1 MGKFNKDGDREVP
14 ELNTM
19 SLPDLIFAFLFF
31 IMMVTSIREVTL
43 MVKLQLP
50 KATELVKLEKKSLAT
65 YIYMGA
71 PMEQYQNK
79 YGSEAVIQLND
90 KFATPNDIFDFIAQE
105 KSSMSEADASYMT
118 TILKIDKDA
127 KMGIVTEVK
136 QKLRDADALKIFYSA
151 LPDAQAMKK

>member
-1 MGKFNKDGDREVP
+1 MGKFTKSGGREVP

-31 IMMVTSIREVTL
+31 IMMVTSIREVT
-43 MVKLQLP
+43 MKVQLQLP
-50 KATELVKLEKKSLAT
+50 KASELVKLEKKSLAT
-65 YIYMGA
+65 YIYMGE
-71 PMEQYQNK
+71 PMEQYQAK
-79 YGSEAVIQLND
+79 YGTEAAIQLND

-118 TILKIDKDA
+118 TILKIDKDT

-136 QKLRDADALKIFYSA
+136 QKLREADALKIFYSA
-151 LPDAQAMKK
+151 VPGAKTE

>member
-1 MGKFNKDGDREVP
+1 MGKFNKDEEREVP

-43 MVKLQLP
+43 MVHLQLP

-65 YIYMGA
+65 YIYMGT
-71 PMEQYQNK
+71 PMDQYKSK

-90 KFATPNDIFDFIAQE
+90 KFATPSDIFDFIAQE

-118 TILKIDKDA
+118 TILKIDKDT

-151 LPDAQAMKK
+151 TQDKKTE

>member
-1 MGKFNKDGDREVP
+1 MGKFTKGGGREVP

-43 MVKLQLP
+43 KVQLKLP

-65 YIYMGA
+65 YIYMGE
-71 PMEQYQNK
+71 PTEQYQAK
-79 YGSEAVIQLND
+79 YGTEAAIQLND

-105 KSSMSEADASYMT
+105 KSSMSEADASFMT
-118 TILKIDKDA
+118 TILKIDKDT

-136 QKLRDADALKIFYSA
+136 QRLREADALKIFYSA
-151 LPDAQAMKK
+151 VQDTKQ

>member
-1 MGKFNKDGDREVP
+1 MGKFSKGGSREVP

-31 IMMVTSIREVTL
+31 IMMVTSIREVT
-43 MVKLQLP
+43 MKVHLQLP

-65 YIYMGA
+65 YIYMGQ
-71 PMEQYQNK
+71 PLEQYQAK
-79 YGSEAVIQLND
+79 YGTEAAIQLND

-118 TILKIDKDA
+118 TILKIDKDT

-136 QKLRDADALKIFYSA
+136 QKLREADALKIFYSA
-151 LPDAQAMKK
+151 NQAPKK

>member
-1 MGKFNKDGDREVP
+1 MGKFTKGGTREVP

-31 IMMVTSIREVTL
+31 IMMVTSMREVTM
-43 MVKLQLP
+43 MVAVQLP

-65 YIYMGA
+65 YIYMGQ
-71 PMEQYQNK
+71 PLPQYREK

-105 KSSMSEADASYMT
+105 KSSKSEADASYMT
-118 TILKIDKDA
+118 TILKIDKNT
-127 KMGIVTEVK
+127 KMGIVTDVK
-136 QKLRDADALKIFYSA
+136 EKLREADALKIFYSA
-151 LPDAQAMKK
+151 VETKE

>member
-1 MGKFNKDGDREVP
+1 MGKFNKDGEREVP

-65 YIYMGA
+65 YIYMGT
-71 PMEQYQNK
+71 PMEQYQSK

-90 KFATPNDIFDFIAQE
+90 KFASPNDIFDFIAQE

-118 TILKIDKDA
+118 TILKIDKDT

-151 LPDAQAMKK
+151 TQDTQAGK

>member
-1 MGKFNKDGDREVP
+1 MGKFTKSGGREVP

-31 IMMVTSIREVTL
+31 IMMVTSIREVT
-43 MVKLQLP
+43 MKVQLQLP
-50 KATELVKLEKKSLAT
+50 KASELVKLEKKSLAT
-65 YIYMGA
+65 YIYMGE
-71 PMEQYQNK
+71 PMEQYQAK
-79 YGSEAVIQLND
+79 YGTEAAIQLND

-118 TILKIDKDA
+118 TILKIDKDT

-136 QKLRDADALKIFYSA
+136 QKLREADALKIFYSA
-151 LPDAQAMKK
+151 VPGTKTE